1 MEKNHLVTP
10 MDPKTLESETRV
22 QVTGVKANPV
32 IFIIIILA
40 GVVFGYFMS
49 TLKPQTSGSVVG
61 GSDIIQTKEEVGST
75 NTTTFRDTATGTIE
89 AGGSNG
95 EGTHK
100 LIRDGGPSQTVYLVS
115 SIVDLDQ
122 YVGQKVEV
130 WGETIRAQKVGW
142 LMDVGRLKLIQ

>member
-1 MEKNHLVTP
+1 MSETPLVTP
-10 MDPKTLESETRV
+10 MDPKTLEPEIRKTSNRL
-22 QVTGVKANPV
+22 PL
-32 IFIIIILA
+32 IYIIIILVGIA
-40 GVVFGYFMS
+40 FGWVLFRQFTPAS
-49 TLKPQTSGSVVG
+49 DSVVQG
-61 GSDIIQTKEEVGST
+61 TDIIQTKDEVGST
-75 NTTTFRDTATGTIE
+75 DTATFRDTAAGTIE

-100 LIRDGGPSQTVYLVS
+100 LIREGGTSQTVYLVS

-142 LMDVGRLKLIQ
+142 LMDVGRLKLVQ